1 MPNLD
6 MLLLKGPT
14 AGVEQG
20 LNEIRFQ
27 ILAEGI
33 PANSEGMVRPRF
45 RVAPR
50 WFRPVKL
57 SLPFGPLLVVDPDA
71 DTHDSLSCAC
81 TCGSSC

>member
-50 WFRPVKL
+50 WFHPI
-57 SLPFGPLLVVDPDA
+57 P
-71 DTHDSLSCAC
+71 
-81 TCGSSC
+81 